1 MPGTTAALTGAT
13 GKVVRAETR
22 QIGKTVGKE
31 AKLTA
36 AASAKRKKT
45 LLAKKNKD
53 ATSNR
58 VAPNGTKNNKKKA
71 AKKKNSRN
79 KNGVLAE
86 HLTDYYV
93 KKKHP
98 TYPKVNELGR
108 LTEERD
114 KNRTGIDHIWMN
126 KRHEARPYIVADTKS
141 SLYDSFSLI
150 MALPGHLREQF
161 NVLRADEKAN
171 PLPRNDP
178 TLPRHPD
185 IFSSDKRDA
194 LANQHVKIKDSR
206 YREEIIK
213 GGVNKENDKT
223 GLKTQ
228 MSHAWIINA
237 LQDEKLT
244 SEGNKIF
251 RKIDEYSLMKFENPD
266 DSIPLPY
273 YRWISLVTGRQF
285 EKHRKSNGHTHD
297 IQIILDLP
305 NNILEK

>member
-1 MPGTTAALTGAT
+1 M
-13 GKVVRAETR
+13 
-22 QIGKTVGKE
+22 
-31 AKLTA
+31 
-36 AASAKRKKT
+36 
-45 LLAKKNKD
+45 
-53 ATSNR
+53 
-58 VAPNGTKNNKKKA
+58 
-71 AKKKNSRN
+71 
-79 KNGVLAE
+79 
-86 HLTDYYV
+86 
-93 KKKHP
+93 
-98 TYPKVNELGR
+98 
-108 LTEERD
+108 
-114 KNRTGIDHIWMN
+114 
-126 KRHEARPYIVADTKS
+126 
-141 SLYDSFSLI
+141 
-150 MALPGHLREQF
+150 
-161 NVLRADEKAN
+161 LRADEKAN

-178 TLPRHPD
+178 TLPRYPD

-266 DSIPLPY
+266 DSIPFPY

-285 EKHRKSNGHTHD
+285 ERHRKSNGRTHD

-305 NNILEK
+305 NDILER

>member
-1 MPGTTAALTGAT
+1 M
-13 GKVVRAETR
+13 
-22 QIGKTVGKE
+22 
-31 AKLTA
+31 
-36 AASAKRKKT
+36 
-45 LLAKKNKD
+45 
-53 ATSNR
+53 
-58 VAPNGTKNNKKKA
+58 
-71 AKKKNSRN
+71 
-79 KNGVLAE
+79 
-86 HLTDYYV
+86 
-93 KKKHP
+93 
-98 TYPKVNELGR
+98 
-108 LTEERD
+108 
-114 KNRTGIDHIWMN
+114 
-126 KRHEARPYIVADTKS
+126 
-141 SLYDSFSLI
+141 
-150 MALPGHLREQF
+150 
-161 NVLRADEKAN
+161 LRADEKAN

-305 NNILEK
+305 NNILER